1 MKILL
6 PLLLLIANVALG
18 QIDDPIPESIR
29 PSGQK
34 VFLENFVTIP
44 PSSNNKPFARINLL
58 REVRD
63 GSSRLFVN
71 DLRGEFWSV
80 KEGETTLFLDHN
92 LIFPDFIDGAG
103 FGTGFGAFDFHPDFN
118 NNGLFYTAHT
128 ERAGSSPADFTPIEF
143 NSISMQWVVTEWK
156 MTDPSSVT
164 FEGSRREILRFN
176 YPEQLHG
183 VQEIAFNP
191 NAEPGD
197 EDHGL
202 LYICLGD
209 GGSSREQF
217 FENMQTTRSWLGT
230 IFRID
235 PAGNNSA
242 NGKYGVPP
250 GNPFFN
256 NPDSLT
262 VKEIYAYGFRNPHR
276 ISWDSA
282 GDNLMLCGDIGE
294 KNIEE
299 VNLILPGKNYG
310 WGDREGTFLYDRT
323 QGRDFVW
330 PLPSDDADNDYTYPI
345 AQYDH
350 DEGVAVVGGYVY
362 RGDELPDLYGHYV
375 FGDIASGLLFH
386 FDVNDIVPGE
396 QVTISRL
403 ATSGSDGFGTSLLN
417 EVNNDRVDLRFG
429 ITASGEILLLTKAD
443 GVIRKMKAGLPSSIS
458 EGIIYNSIALS
469 PNPNTGIF
477 NYKVNSTALVDLTVT
492 NPLGGVCYTASKLN
506 SQGTLDLS
514 HLANGTYYIILRA
527 MNRTYVEE
535 FVLIK

>member
-1 MKILL
+1 MKILI
-6 PLLLLIANVALG
+6 PLLFIANVAFG

-34 VFLENFVTIP
+34 VFLEDFVTIP
-44 PSSNNKPFARINLL
+44 PSSNSKPFARINLL

-63 GSSRLFVN
+63 GSGRLFVN
-71 DLRGEFWSV
+71 DLRGQFWSIN
-80 KEGETTLFLDHN
+80 EGETTLFLDHN
-92 LIFPDFIDGAG
+92 VIFPNFIDGAG
-103 FGTGFGAFDFHPDFN
+103 FGTGFGAFDFHPDFE

-128 ERAGSSPADFTPIEF
+128 ESAGSNQADFTPIES

-156 MTDPSSVT
+156 MTDPSSPT
-164 FEGSRREILRFN
+164 FEGARREILRFD

-191 NAEPGD
+191 NLEPGD
-197 EDHGL
+197 EDYGL

-235 PAGNNSA
+235 PAGSNST
-242 NGKYGVPP
+242 NGKYGIPQS
-250 GNPFFN
+250 NPFIN
-256 NPDSLT
+256 DPDPLAIT
-262 VKEIYAYGFRNPHR
+262 EIYAYGFRNPHR

-282 GDNLMLCGDIGE
+282 GDGLMLCGDIGE

-299 VNLILPGKNYG
+299 INLILPGENYG

-323 QGRDFVW
+323 RGREFVW
-330 PLPSDDADNDYTYPI
+330 PLPDNDADNEYTYPI

-362 RGDELPDLYGHYV
+362 RGDELPSLYGHYI
-375 FGDIASGLLFH
+375 FGDIASGFIFH
-386 FDVNDIVPGE
+386 FDVNDVVLGE

-417 EVNNDRVDLRFG
+417 LVNNDRADLRFG
-429 ITASGEILLLTKAD
+429 VTAAGEILLLTKAD
-443 GVIRKMKAGLPSSIS
+443 GVIREMKADIPSSTS
-458 EGIIYNSIALS
+458 EGIISNPITLF
-469 PNPNTGIF
+469 PNPSTGIF
-477 NYKVNSTALVDLTVT
+477 NYKVNSSDLLDLTVT
-492 NPLGGVCYTASKLN
+492 NSKGQVYYSAFSLS
-506 SQGTLDLS
+506 SQGTLNLS
-514 HLANGTYYIILRA
+514 HLTSGTYFLVFKTPDS
-527 MNRTYVEE
+527 TYTEE
-535 FVLIK
+535 LVLIK